1 MNTMLESWIQELP
14 WLEGQLLGN
23 VAWAWCG
30 AILSVLLVWV
40 LGRLVRW
47 SLRRAVGSERE
58 SRLSS
63 VFLLG
68 RAFLD
73 STRNWFLILIG
84 LVVARPWLQ
93 LSGGVDRVWT
103 IVVTVGIAVQV
114 GLWASAML
122 RTWLDRVVS
131 ARAAE
136 DPAQRTSFSVLQF
149 LGLLIVWSAVLLL
162 ALDNVGVNVSAL
174 VAGFGIGGIA
184 VALAAQ
190 NVLGDLFASLSIIL
204 DRPFEVGDFVI
215 VGDFLGVVEKIGL
228 KTTRVSSLGGEQI
241 IFGNTD
247 LLASRIRNYKRMER
261 RRVAF
266 SIDVVHGTPT
276 DQLRE
281 IPEIARQ
288 GVDAQENTT
297 FDRAHLKDILP
308 TALRY
313 EFVYYIGTNDY
324 NVYMDI
330 QQAINLHIL
339 TELEDRGI
347 HLAHPTYTVHLDG
360 RSEVGAETE
369 AAGGLSDGS

>member
-1 MNTMLESWIQELP
+1 MNAMLESWMQELP
-14 WLEGQLLGN
+14 WLEGTFLGN

-30 AILSVLLVWV
+30 AILTVLLVWIIGRV
-40 LGRLVRW
+40 LRW
-47 SLRRAVGSERE
+47 GLRRAVTTGSGRE
-58 SRLSS
+58 SRLSG

-68 RAFLD
+68 SAFLD
-73 STRNWFLILIG
+73 ATRNWFLIIIG
-84 LVVARPWLQ
+84 LLAARPWLAV
-93 LSGGVDRVWT
+93 SNDVDRVWT
-103 IVVTVGIAVQV
+103 IVVTIGIALQI
-114 GLWASAML
+114 GLWASSML
-122 RTWLDRVVS
+122 RAWLERVVS
-131 ARAAE
+131 ARAAD
-136 DPAQRTSFSVLQF
+136 DPAQRTSLSVVQF

-228 KTTRVSSLGGEQI
+228 KTTRVSSLSGEQI

-276 DQLRE
+276 DRLRE
-281 IPEIARQ
+281 IPDIARQ
-288 GVDAQENTT
+288 GIEAQQNTT

-324 NVYMDI
+324 NVYMDV

-360 RSEVGAETE
+360 KAGTE
-369 AAGGLSDGS
+369 AEVREATDGS

>member
-1 MNTMLESWIQELP
+1 MNTVFEGWIQELA
-14 WLEGQLLGN
+14 WLEGEVLGN

-190 NVLGDLFASLSIIL
+190 NV
-204 DRPFEVGDFVI
+204 
-215 VGDFLGVVEKIGL
+215 
-228 KTTRVSSLGGEQI
+228 
-241 IFGNTD
+241 
-247 LLASRIRNYKRMER
+247 
-261 RRVAF
+261 
-266 SIDVVHGTPT
+266 
-276 DQLRE
+276 
-281 IPEIARQ
+281 
-288 GVDAQENTT
+288 
-297 FDRAHLKDILP
+297 
-308 TALRY
+308 
-313 EFVYYIGTNDY
+313 
-324 NVYMDI
+324 
-330 QQAINLHIL
+330 
-339 TELEDRGI
+339 
-347 HLAHPTYTVHLDG
+347 
-360 RSEVGAETE
+360 
-369 AAGGLSDGS
+369 